1 MNTQNTLDF
10 AIIGSLSTL
19 VVAGVLTAGM
29 GSALILGTLA
39 GGAYLAA
46 NN

>member
-1 MNTQNTLDF
+1 MNTQNTVDF
-10 AIIGSLSTL
+10 AILGTLSTI

-29 GSALILGTLA
+29 GSALLIGTLA